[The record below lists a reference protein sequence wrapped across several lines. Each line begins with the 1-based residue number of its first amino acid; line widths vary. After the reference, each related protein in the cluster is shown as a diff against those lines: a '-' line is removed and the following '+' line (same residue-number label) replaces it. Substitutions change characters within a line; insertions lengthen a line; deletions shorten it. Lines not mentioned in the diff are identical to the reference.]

1 MMIVPQEL
9 LEEVTV
15 LIPPPTPTTKATPT
29 PTPLPTVKP
38 DPIPLVFTQAATETG
53 HRAIVSVSRCIK

>member
-1 MMIVPQEL
+1 MMIVPQEF
-9 LEEVTV
+9 LEEVTA
-15 LIPPPTPTTKATPT
+15 LIPPPTKTTNATPT

-53 HRAIVSVSRCIK
+53 HRTIVFVSRCLR